1 MADPVPP
8 TPPDAPDATDSAPS
22 PNPSFPHLF
31 FVEQQLDFLH
41 EEAGVLGTYCR
52 ILIEHLAI
60 NDITGVMYSAREI
73 WKYANRIRTVAK
85 MLAVYEHERNNA

>member
-1 MADPVPP
+1 MADPVPT
-8 TPPDAPDATDSAPS
+8 TPPDAPVTDSAPS
-22 PNPSFPHLF
+22 PDPSFPHLF

-41 EEAGVLGTYCR
+41 TEAGVLSVYCGTLR
-52 ILIEHLAI
+52 EFINI
-60 NDITGVMYSAREI
+60 NDIVGIMYSAREI